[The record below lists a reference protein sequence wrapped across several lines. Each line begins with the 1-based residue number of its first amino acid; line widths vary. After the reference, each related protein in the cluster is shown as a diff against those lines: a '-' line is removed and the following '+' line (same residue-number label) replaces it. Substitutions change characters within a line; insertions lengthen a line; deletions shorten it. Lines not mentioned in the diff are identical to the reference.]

1 MHEIVVPRL
10 DHRVTS
16 RLYPGA
22 EVGRRQDQRLGDE
35 SIIGYGTEHL
45 YMADVAL
52 AVGCCSAAIDYST
65 FDTSLGMRHQYL
77 EIEVAMNVG
86 LADRGRRLRLVL
98 FANSEWYLFNFRLA
112 LAKAARA
119 QGAEVVLVSPPGP
132 YGEKLRAEG
141 FRLVSLSMA
150 RRSVNPIRE
159 VFVLWALWRLYLRE
173 KPDIAHHFTIKCV
186 VYGGLA
192 ARAAGTHGVVS
203 AIEGMGYVF
212 SSKEFLAR
220 MLRPLV
226 CRLLRFAMSGRKGRL
241 TVHNLEDRNDV
252 VDAGLIDA
260 SQVRVIAGTGIDTQ
274 QYKPRT
280 EAVCASGR
288 TASIV
293 FAARLLWDKGVGE
306 FVQAAQALRAEGLDI
321 QFLVAGEPDAGNPG
335 SVREEQLTVWREEGN
350 VTLLG
355 HVQDMAAL
363 MATADVAVLPSYYR
377 EGLPR
382 TLIEAAAAGLPI
394 VTTDAPG
401 CRDVVEDGVNGFVV
415 PARNGTALAAAIRK
429 LVLDPALAARM
440 GAASRQK
447 ALAQFDERIVLAS
460 TLAVYREL
468 VPEWRPAT
476 VLL

>member
-1 MHEIVVPRL
+1 M
-10 DHRVTS
+10 
-16 RLYPGA
+16 
-22 EVGRRQDQRLGDE
+22 
-35 SIIGYGTEHL
+35 
-45 YMADVAL
+45 
-52 AVGCCSAAIDYST
+52 
-65 FDTSLGMRHQYL
+65 
-77 EIEVAMNVG
+77 
-86 LADRGRRLRLVL
+86 L
-98 FANSEWYLFNFRLA
+98 FANTEWYLFNFRLA

-141 FRLVSLSMA
+141 FRWVPVPMA
-150 RRSVNPIRE
+150 RRSINPIRE
-159 VFVLWALWRLYLRE
+159 VFVLWALWRLYRRE

-192 ARAAGTHGVVS
+192 AKGAGTRGVVG

-226 CRLLRFAMSGRKGRL
+226 CRLLRIAMSGRKRRL
-241 TVHNLEDRNDV
+241 TVHNLDDRRDV
-252 VDAGLIDA
+252 VDARLMDA
-260 SQVRVIAGTGIDTQ
+260 SHVRVIAGTGIDTQ
-274 QYKPRT
+274 QYRPRT
-280 EAVCASGR
+280 EALCASGR
-288 TASIV
+288 TVSIV
-293 FAARLLWDKGVGE
+293 FAARLLWDKGVAE
-306 FVQAAQALRAEGLDI
+306 FVQAAQALRTEGLNT

-335 SVREEQLTVWREEGN
+335 SVPQEQLTAWREEGN

-355 HVQDMAAL
+355 HVQDMPAL
-363 MATADVAVLPSYYR
+363 MATADVVVLPTYR

-394 VTTDAPG
+394 VTTNAPG
-401 CRDVVEDGVNGFVV
+401 CREVVEDGVNGFVV
-415 PARNGTALAAAIRK
+415 PVRNGTALAAAIRK

-468 VPEWRPAT
+468 VPEWRPGP
-476 VLL
+476 VSL